1 MLPGVGYMSHVTFLR
16 SEKLKIL
23 KHFYCKGFEK
33 ETMELY
39 SLFPEEIKNR
49 IKDKSKGDASEPNS
63 QH

>member
-23 KHFYCKGFEK
+23 KHFCKGFEK